1 MDIVTDLNT
10 QNPEYLD
17 IRHTERGIQR
27 RKTKKVL
34 RLTPV
39 IWNVAYDAFLGQSIT
54 EKKKKFPGS
63 QVGGNLHCIMAFQ
76 RVNWQKL
83 GPWALNFENL
93 RHDFHHSG
101 TERAHGSVAEETEER
116 TSSKRLAYLGRS
128 HSMGSQKDTNWKRLS
143 NTTEYRQRSSPDSD
157 LEEDITDWKGFLGHT
172 RGGVLNNRLYN
183 TVQ

>member
-1 MDIVTDLNT
+1 M
-10 QNPEYLD
+10 
-17 IRHTERGIQR
+17 
-27 RKTKKVL
+27 
-34 RLTPV
+34 
-39 IWNVAYDAFLGQSIT
+39 
-54 EKKKKFPGS
+54 
-63 QVGGNLHCIMAFQ
+63 GGNLHCIMAFQ

-116 TSSKRLAYLGRS
+116 TPSKRLAYLGRS

-157 LEEDITDWKGFLGHT
+157 LEEDITD
-172 RGGVLNNRLYN
+172 
-183 TVQ
+183 